1 MSNDAKSG
9 PVGEPDRG
17 GRGGSKSNDSRAGGR
32 RLPGKM
38 KPGVTVDDIKK
49 REK

>member
-9 PVGEPDRG
+9 PAGEHDRG
-17 GRGGSKSNDSRAGGR
+17 GRGDSKSNDSRAGGR

-49 REK
+49 RDK